1 MTRWQ
6 KTLGLAF
13 LCVCGVGC
21 SGKQPGSASN
31 AASASSQSEK
41 VVNLYIWSDYIA
53 PATVAEFEKRTGIK
67 VRVTDFDTNETLE
80 GRMLTGHSGF
90 DVVVPTG
97 PFLQRQLRS
106 GAYLPLDRNQ
116 LPNWGNLDTG
126 IMARVAINDPGNAHA
141 IVYMWGTYGI
151 GYNSKMVSQ
160 ALPSTPVNSLR
171 LIFDPAFAARLA
183 KCGINLLDSPAGI
196 ERLALK
202 YLGRDPN
209 APTDR
214 DLADVDTLL
223 TKIRPY
229 IRNIDSAIDL
239 EALANGDLCIAIT
252 YNGSLAQARDRA
264 RAAKNGIDLRFV
276 IPDEGSILWFDL
288 LAIPRDAPHP
298 ENAHAFINFL
308 MDPEVIAKDSEFI
321 RNANANA
328 GSKSFL
334 DPELLGDPV
343 IYTPP
348 DVQQRL
354 FVQTED
360 SPELT
365 RAMTR
370 IWQKF
375 KTGQ

>member
-1 MTRWQ
+1 MRSENLVLLAL
-6 KTLGLAF
+6 LGLVSAG
-13 LCVCGVGC
+13 CGGRHAATP
-21 SGKQPGSASN
+21 SGPADPKTA
-31 AASASSQSEK
+31 SEK
-41 VVNLYIWSDYIA
+41 IVNLYIWSDYIS
-53 PATVAEFEKRTGIK
+53 PDTVAGFEKQTGIK
-67 VRVTDFDTNETLE
+67 LRVANFDTNETLE
-80 GRMLTGHSGF
+80 GRMLTGSSGF

-97 PFLQRQLRS
+97 PFLQRQLPS
-106 GAYLPLDRNQ
+106 GAYLPLDKSK
-116 LPNWGNLDTG
+116 LPNWKYLDPA
-126 IMARVAINDPGNAHA
+126 IMARVAANDPGNAHA

-151 GYNSKMVSQ
+151 GYNEKMVSE
-160 ALPSTPVNSLR
+160 ALPGIAVNSFR
-171 LIFDPAFAARLA
+171 LIFNPTFAAKLA

-209 APTDR
+209 APSAQDFV
-214 DLADVDTLL
+214 DVQNLL

-229 IRNIDSAIDL
+229 IRNIDSSIDT

-252 YNGSLAQARDRA
+252 YNGSLAQGRDRA

-298 ENAHAFINFL
+298 DYAHALIDYL
-308 MDPEVIAKDSEFI
+308 MDPQVIAKDSEFI
-321 RNANANA
+321 RNANANRGA
-328 GSKSFL
+328 SSFL
-334 DPELLGDPV
+334 DPALLADPV
-343 IYTPP
+343 IYTPQ
-348 DVQQRL
+348 DVQKRL

-360 SPELT
+360 SPEQT
-365 RAMTR
+365 RVMTR